1 MSFSKKATALAV
13 GFLSVLSAVTVAQNA
28 PPARRDASTSAE
40 TLVVDEASVDWIE
53 KSDVAALREG
63 VIDKMELQVGM
74 TVKKDEPI
82 GYLHKELA
90 ELNVTKAELAVQGK
104 ATEEKAVAQK
114 DLALAK
120 VATDLVLNRRM
131 AGSVSKEEL
140 RKDEAEVKVADAMQ
154 REAIE
159 KRELDRAELNIAKRT
174 LEEHTILA
182 PFAGVIIDR
191 FKNPGESVR
200 ANEPVVRL
208 GNLDKLRIFFH
219 VPLRYKYRIKEGDS
233 VEFQVRIEG
242 TSGVPLPIERKR
254 FRGKITFIDPQ
265 IQPIVETE
273 VRVHAEFENKDHELS
288 PGLKGTIT
296 VHLTSDATPAPAVG
310 ATTPRSGLLP

>member
-1 MSFSKKATALAV
+1 
-13 GFLSVLSAVTVAQNA
+13 
-28 PPARRDASTSAE
+28 
-40 TLVVDEASVDWIE
+40 
-53 KSDVAALREG
+53 

-90 ELNVTKAELAVQGK
+90 ELNVTKAELAVKGI

-120 VATDLVLNRRM
+120 VATDYVLNKRM

-159 KRELDRAELNIAKRT
+159 KRDLDRAELNIARRT
-174 LEEHTILA
+174 LDEHTILA

-219 VPLRYKYRIKEGDS
+219 VPLRYKYRIKEGDF
-233 VEFQVRIEG
+233 VDFQVRIEG
-242 TSGVPLPIERKR
+242 TSGAPLPIERKR
-254 FRGKITFIDPQ
+254 FRGKITFVDPQ

-288 PGLKGTIT
+288 PGLKGTVT
-296 VHLTSDATPAPAVG
+296 VHLTGDAAPAPAVG
-310 ATTPRSGLLP
+310 ANTSRSGLLP